1 MKKKSSRKK
10 RNETEEAGSYGG
22 ARKGAG
28 RKKGGHNKST
38 LEFRDAAREHTDR
51 AIALYVSVMD
61 NVKYSIELR
70 MEAANWLVERGYGK
84 APQEITGP
92 NEGPVQVEYRSFDEM
107 RAYLLT
113 MGIDYDRLPPPRML
127 ERHQMIDVTKNGST
141 NN

>member
-1 MKKKSSRKK
+1 VLCPLPRPAQ
-10 RNETEEAGSYGG
+10 AGAH
-22 ARKGAG
+22 ARDHLPG
-28 RKKGGHNKST
+28 
-38 LEFRDAAREHTDR
+38 
-51 AIALYVSVMD
+51 
-61 NVKYSIELR
+61 LR
-70 MEAANWLVERGYGK
+70 RQVPDVAPRCP